1 MTAQGPYYPLP
12 WSVKSKE
19 AVQVYDA
26 NGECVLMFY
35 WPAHPVDKEAEA
47 VKAVEDAARE
57 MVRLMNVSPAA
68 YADGHAS
75 GVQTERKR
83 ILGQIKEAIR
93 LRTIDGLNRDPYKTL
108 EVLRDELE
116 RAT

>member
-12 WSVKSKE
+12 WSVKIKD

-83 ILGQIKEAIR
+83 IVAWLRKEADTFEDHAHAGISIKR
-93 LRTIDGLNRDPYKTL
+93 LAA
-108 EVLRDELE
+108 ELE
-116 RAT
+116 GAEG

>member
-35 WPAHPVDKEAEA
+35 WPAHPVDKETEA

-83 ILGQIKEAIR
+83 IVEWLRSMCCPTAHSQAI
-93 LRTIDGLNRDPYKTL
+93 LTCL
-108 EVLRDELE
+108 ELADELE
-116 RAT
+116 RAEG